1 MKLAVIMTMYRRHE
15 KTLPLLDRVL
25 NSTKAPDELWIM
37 CEDEDD
43 VFVAEEALRELGRDD
58 IKPILCETPRDGER
72 YALIPY
78 SNKINYALDRTEAD
92 AIVYVDNGS
101 MPSERK
107 FEVMLQALVDNPD
120 WGAVYC
126 TQQRTGYREEVHVAH
141 GIVPNGHGLLNYT
154 QVMHRPTTVRW
165 TTDMRHANP
174 DLADAIFWQDLG
186 GPFYPVDGAT
196 IHDVHHMNSAAAE
209 GVI

>member
-1 MKLAVIMTMYRRHE
+1 LKLAVIMTLHNRHD

-25 NSTKAPDELWIM
+25 NSTKSPDEIWIM

-43 VFVAEEALRELGRDD
+43 LFVAEESLLELGRDD
-58 IKPILCETPRDGER
+58 IKPILCKTPMDGDR

-78 SNKINYALDRTEAD
+78 SNKINYVLDNTDAD

-107 FEVMLQALVDNPD
+107 FEIMLRALEENPE
-120 WGAVYC
+120 WPSVYC
-126 TQQRTGYREEVHVAH
+126 SQKRTGYREETHGANDVVAD
-141 GIVPNGHGLLNYT
+141 GYGVLNYT
-154 QVMHRPTTVRW
+154 QVMHRATDVRW
-165 TTDMRHANP
+165 TTDMRNANP
-174 DLADAIFWQDLG
+174 DLADAIFWREIG
-186 GPFYPVDGAT
+186 GPFYPVDGENV
-196 IHDVHHMNSAAAE
+196 HDVHHMSSAAAE